1 LIWVISGYS
10 SLDYSDPLQIGS
22 EQLAR
27 IRHPSNLEEQ
37 NLDKKS
43 WPPGQRE
50 SVCANSDLDARRKLF
65 EDFLITAKLRPEDHG
80 KGNVPNAR
88 IHILLI
94 PLKHGGKGS
103 RNLLAVSVLC

>member
-10 SLDYSDPLQIGS
+10 SLGYPDPLQIDS

-50 SVCANSDLDARRKLF
+50 SVCAKSDLDARRKLI
-65 EDFLITAKLRPEDHG
+65 EDFLITAELRPERHG
-80 KGNVPNAR
+80 NGNVPNAR

-94 PLKHGGKGS
+94 P
-103 RNLLAVSVLC
+103 